1 MKPAGNIGHGGKK
14 ALAHSR
20 AVQVMAHGFGEK
32 GLLVAKGHC
41 PWTWGISRLWAMER
55 PDPGGENITRM
66 AGDRDRTMECRK
78 RRLNNKTAKKKTEW
92 QIREQQMQTQQCV
105 RHAASSTLAKKV

>member
-1 MKPAGNIGHGGKK
+1 MKPAGNIEHGGKK

-55 PDPGGENITRM
+55 PDPGGEKYHQDGRGSGSND
-66 AGDRDRTMECRK
+66 GVS
-78 RRLNNKTAKKKTEW
+78 KKKTE
-92 QIREQQMQTQQCV
+92 Q
-105 RHAASSTLAKKV
+105 